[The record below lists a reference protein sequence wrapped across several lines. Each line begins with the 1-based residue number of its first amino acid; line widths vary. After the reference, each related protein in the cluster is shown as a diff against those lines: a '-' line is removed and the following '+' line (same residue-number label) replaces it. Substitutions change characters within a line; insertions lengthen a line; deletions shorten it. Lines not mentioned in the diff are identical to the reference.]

1 MSTHH
6 SMKESGQIYRIDK
19 FVVPSSACTEFLDQ
33 VKRTHE
39 FLRTLP
45 GFVQDYIL
53 EQTGGPGAF
62 NVVTIA
68 IWDSAEA
75 IEAARKAVMAR
86 HEAVGFNPQE
96 MLARLGIKADLA
108 TYRQVDT

>member
-6 SMKESGQIYRIDK
+6 SLKESPQIYRIDF
-19 FVVPSSACTEFLDQ
+19 FVVPSSARTEFLDK
-33 VKRTHE
+33 VERTHE

-75 IEAARKAVMAR
+75 LEAARKAVMAR
-86 HEAVGFNPQE
+86 HEAMGFNPQE
-96 MLARLGIKADLA
+96 MFARLDIKADLA
-108 TYRQVDT
+108 TYRQVDA

>member
-6 SMKESGQIYRIDK
+6 SMKESRQIYRIDK

-39 FLRTLP
+39 FLRALP

-53 EQTGGPGAF
+53 EQTGGPGEF
-62 NVVTIA
+62 NFVTIA
-68 IWDSAEA
+68 IWGSAKA

-86 HEAVGFNPQE
+86 HEEMGFNPQE
-96 MLARLGIKADLA
+96 MLARLGVKADLA
-108 TYRQVDT
+108 TYRQVDA